1 MNGDFIQMMFSLKIR
16 VATLALPIFNFGNID
31 IVEILISVFVLALSL
46 SLHEFAHA
54 YAALKMGDDTAAMAG
69 RLTLNPLKHLDP
81 IGSLVFLIARIGWA
95 KPVPVNPSRFT
106 KAKSI
111 KRGIFWVSLAGPLS
125 NLLLGTL
132 SWILFCTLF
141 TIMLAIGTSGP
152 IIIVVMQLFLTLF
165 QANMLLAVFNLLP
178 VPPLDGFKIV
188 GVVLPDKWYGRLLQY
203 EQIIGIAF
211 LILVLFFRGALTTVL
226 GWILVP
232 FEYAIQDPITWLFR
246 QLQAALGLP
255 DMLRFFVS

>member
-1 MNGDFIQMMFSLKIR
+1 MMLVTKMCA
-16 VATLALPIFNFGNID
+16 VTLALPLLNFGDID
-31 IVEILISVFVLALSL
+31 IVEILILIFVLALSL

-95 KPVPVNPSRFT
+95 KPVPINPSRFT

-111 KRGIFWVSLAGPLS
+111 KSGIFWVSLAGPLS

-132 SWILFCTLF
+132 SWFLFCVLF
-141 TIMLAIGTSGP
+141 TIMMALMTSGP
-152 IIIVVMQLFLTLF
+152 ILEVIMRLFLTLF

-178 VPPLDGFKIV
+178 VPPLDGFKV
-188 GVVLPDKWYGRLLQY
+188 FGVVLPDRWYGKLLQY
-203 EQIIGIAF
+203 ERYIGLAF
-211 LILVLFFRGALTTVL
+211 LFIVFFFRGALSTVL
-226 GWILVP
+226 GWVLVP
-232 FEYAIQDPITWLFR
+232 FKYAIQYPITWLFQ

-255 DMLRFFVS
+255 VMPMFL